1 MQEAGITISNSDL
14 KRLLACANG
23 DAALLYL
30 YLAAGNEPELAGQA
44 LRMPKTR
51 LDLATA
57 SLRQLGLAGRAEAFG
72 PRRSA
77 ELYRRR
83 RDARVPHEPGIS
95 EHGRRSAKAAGAA
108 SQHGGD

>member
-57 SLRQLGLAGRAEAFG
+57 SLRQLARRKSRSIWPPPKRRAT
-72 PRRSA
+72 R
-77 ELYRRR
+77 
-83 RDARVPHEPGIS
+83 
-95 EHGRRSAKAAGAA
+95 KKM
-108 SQHGGD
+108 

>member
-44 LRMPKTR
+44 QACGSWGSARRKSRSIWPPPKR
-51 LDLATA
+51 
-57 SLRQLGLAGRAEAFG
+57 RA
-72 PRRSA
+72 
-77 ELYRRR
+77 
-83 RDARVPHEPGIS
+83 IQ
-95 EHGRRSAKAAGAA
+95 KKT
-108 SQHGGD
+108 